1 MENIVFV
8 VLLVSE
14 LVCLII
20 FWSDVKEWFHNR
32 HWNLMGIFGNECPRC
47 HRRYLHKH
55 DMKSCRCRPGGT
67 EDDRGIGVK
76 APRGKFS
83 GPSAWPPGL

>member
-1 MENIVFV
+1 MNPIVP
-8 VLLVSE
+8 VLQVIF
-14 LVCLII
+14 LII
-20 FWSDVKEWFHNR
+20 VVIGFRKSIAEWFHDR
-32 HWNLMGIFGNECPRC
+32 HWDLMGLFGNECPRC
-47 HRRYLHKH
+47 HRRYLHRY
-55 DMKSCRCRPGGT
+55 DMNGCRCRPGGT